1 MKSLGKDPHIVVLST
16 LFPNSLQPMA
26 GLFVRERMFRVA
38 KHLPLMVVAPV
49 PWFPFQF
56 LIRMIRPSFRPAA
69 PGTEIQESTTVFHPQ
84 FFSIPGAFKSLDG
97 LFMAIGCLPRMWQLK
112 RQGRLDIIDA
122 HFTYPD
128 GYAAT
133 LLGRWL
139 NVPVTITMRGTEIR
153 HVQDSA
159 FRPRLITAMSRAS
172 RVFSVSDSLRQIAL
186 SCGIEASKLRV
197 IGNGVDIG
205 KFSPQSKIKARESL
219 CISATA
225 KVIVT
230 VGGLVERK
238 GFHRVI
244 AAMPELIKKF
254 PDLTYLVIGG
264 PGPEGDMT
272 KQLRQ
277 LVSDLKL
284 DAAVK
289 FLGPV
294 ASDQLSQPLSAA
306 NVFVLS
312 TRNEGWANVLLEAMA
327 CGLPVIATDVGGN
340 REVVASL
347 ALGTIVPFGDHAEL
361 VGAISK
367 SLMANWDRDAIRAYA
382 ESNTWDNRVT
392 ALVQEFRA
400 LALKGTCTEM
410 L

>member
-1 MKSLGKDPHIVVLST
+1 LYEIIGQRSSYRGVEHTVSE
-16 LFPNSLQPMA
+16 QPSA
-26 GLFVRERMFRVA
+26 HGGSVCARAYVSCGEALAVDGCCARALV
-38 KHLPLMVVAPV
+38 
-49 PWFPFQF
+49 
-56 LIRMIRPSFRPAA
+56 PAA

-205 KFSPQSKIKARESL
+205 KFSPQSRIKARESL